1 MCASLLAWRSL
12 LHSLVHTSAWRV
24 PSPASRPLP
33 IKGSSASS
41 ARIHRAS
48 PQGNKHRPP
57 LHSPSTCS
65 PRQSRQGRVG
75 RRRRRSIDHRPRDQQ
90 QAGLDDT
97 TPAAGMVVNNKVD
110 SLSYDVEAP
119 PQGGAAAAAAAPPP
133 APPARHHAP
142 APPAVREGAAVLELH
157 KVSLP
162 ERRSTA
168 RALRQ
173 RLAEVFFPDDPLHQF
188 KNQSSARRLVLALQY
203 FFPIFQWGSAYSPRL
218 LRSDLV
224 AGLTIASLAIP
235 QGISYAKLA
244 NLPPIIGLYSSFVPP
259 LIYSLLGSSRDLAV
273 GPVSIASLVMGS
285 MLREAVSPDEEPI
298 LYLQVAFTS
307 TFFAGVFQASLGFLR
322 LGFIVD
328 FLSKATLTGFMGGAA
343 IIVSLQQ
350 LKGLLGIV
358 HFTSHMGF
366 VDVMRSVFKRHDE
379 WEWQTITMGT
389 AFLAILL
396 FTRQIS
402 ARNPKLFW
410 ISAGAPLTSVII
422 STILS
427 FIWKSHSISVIGI
440 LPRGVNPPSANMLT
454 FSGSYVALTIKT
466 GIMTGILSL
475 TEGIAVGRT
484 FASINNYQVDGN
496 KEMMAIG
503 IMNMAG
509 SCASC
514 YVTTGSFSRSAVN
527 YSAGCKT
534 AVSNIVMAAAV
545 LVTLL
550 FLMPLFH
557 YTPNVIL
564 SAIIITAVVGLI
576 DVRGAAKLWKV
587 DKLDFLACMA
597 AFLGVLLVSVQMGLA
612 VAVGI
617 SLFKILLQVTR
628 PNMVVKGLV
637 PGTQSYRS
645 VAQYREA
652 VRVPAFLIV
661 GVESAIYFANSMYLV
676 ERVMRFLR
684 DEEERALKANQ
695 ASIRCVVLDMSAV
708 AAIDTSGLDALSEL
722 KKVLEKRNIEL
733 VLANPVGSVAE
744 RMFNSA
750 VGELFGSERLFFS
763 VAEAVAAG
771 ACKAQP

>member
-1 MCASLLAWRSL
+1 
-12 LHSLVHTSAWRV
+12 
-24 PSPASRPLP
+24 
-33 IKGSSASS
+33 
-41 ARIHRAS
+41 
-48 PQGNKHRPP
+48 
-57 LHSPSTCS
+57 
-65 PRQSRQGRVG
+65 
-75 RRRRRSIDHRPRDQQ
+75 
-90 QAGLDDT
+90 
-97 TPAAGMVVNNKVD
+97 MVVNNKVD

-119 PQGGAAAAAAAPPP
+119 PPNPNQGSSAAAATPAAPPP
-133 APPARHHAP
+133 APAAHHHHHHAP
-142 APPAVREGAAVLELH
+142 MAAMSVVELH

-162 ERRSTA
+162 ERRSTGK
-168 RALRQ
+168 ALRQ

-203 FFPIFQWGSAYSPRL
+203 FFPIFQWGSAYNPRL

-285 MLREAVSPDEEPI
+285 MLREAVSPDGQPI
-298 LYLQVAFTS
+298 LYLQLAFTS

-379 WEWQTITMGT
+379 WEWQTIVMGT

-396 FTRQIS
+396 LTRQIS

-410 ISAGAPLTSVII
+410 ISAGAPLASVII

-427 FIWKSHSISVIGI
+427 YIWKSHSISVIGI
-440 LPRGVNPPSANMLT
+440 LPKGVNPPSANLLT

-534 AVSNIVMAAAV
+534 AVSNIVMASAV

-564 SAIIITAVVGLI
+564 SAIIITAVIGLI

-587 DKLDFLACMA
+587 DKLDFLACMS

-612 VAVGI
+612 IAVGI

-645 VAQYREA
+645 VVQYREA
-652 VRVPAFLIV
+652 VRVPGFLIV

-684 DEEERALKANQ
+684 DEEERALKSSQ
-695 ASIRCVVLDMSAV
+695 SSIRCVALDMSAV

-722 KKVLEKRNIEL
+722 KKVLDKRHIEL

-750 VGELFGSERLFFS
+750 VGETFGSDRLFFS

-771 ACKAQP
+771 ACKPQP